1 MEPAAPTPPPN
12 EAQDSKQSLADRRAA
27 PRVEMEVEVD
37 FHTDSNFYTGFT
49 EDISEGGLFI
59 ATYQL
64 KPIGTMVAFELSLN
78 GQIVRAVGEVR
89 WVRDVREES
98 HGVRPGMGLRFT
110 QLEDADREVI
120 TAFLRERTPLFYDAE

>member
-1 MEPAAPTPPPN
+1 METADPTPPSD
-12 EAQDSKQSLADRRAA
+12 AHDATQSFADRRAA
-27 PRVEMEVEVD
+27 PRIGMEVEVD

-59 ATYQL
+59 ATYQM
-64 KPIGTMVAFELSLN
+64 KPIGTMIALELSLN

-98 HGVRPGMGLRFT
+98 HGVRPGMGLQF
-110 QLEDADREVI
+110 QKLEDADRGVI
-120 TAFLRERTPLFYDAE
+120 AAFLQARAPLFYDAE